1 MILCDAG
8 PLIALLDKSQ
18 PEEVRAKCRAVLPQL
33 VTPLVTT
40 WPSFNEALYLTR
52 KIGGRSLQ
60 QLLRRFEKEGI
71 LEIYPLTR
79 PDITR
84 IEALREEYKYL
95 STDTADASL
104 IVTAEVL
111 GLNRI
116 FTLNENFRFYRIN
129 GFRPFEILP

>member
-18 PEEVRAKCRAVLPQL
+18 PGEVRAKCRAVLPQL
-33 VTPLVTT
+33 APPLVTT
-40 WPSFNEALYLTR
+40 WPSFNEALYLTQ

-84 IEALREEYKYL
+84 IEALREEYKNL
-95 STDTADASL
+95 SIDTADASL
-104 IVTAEVL
+104 IVAAEVL
-111 GLNRI
+111 GLTRI
-116 FTLNENFRFYRIN
+116 FTFNENFRFYKIN
-129 GFRPFEILP
+129 GTQPFEIIP